1 MGFEI
6 RSYGI
11 RRLDYGIVERKVL
24 SEKPEKKHVQRIN
37 KAGDIV
43 SQNEIKL
50 LIFEENLH
58 FFSIS

>member
-6 RSYGI
+6 WSVRRVDCGI
-11 RRLDYGIVERKVL
+11 MERKVL
-24 SEKPEKKHVQRIN
+24 SEKPKKKHVQHVN
-37 KAGDIV
+37 KAGYIV

-50 LIFEENLH
+50 LVFEENLH